1 MTNIAYRGDG
11 VMAGKHGTRLLGLY
25 AGVATG
31 LLLTAFT
38 RGALRSQEFDEITVH
53 RIKVVEP
60 DGTLRMV
67 ISNHD
72 RFPGVIVRG
81 KELGPNQRP
90 GAGMLFLNNEGTEN
104 GGLIFGGH
112 QDAAGQVVD
121 AGVSLSFD
129 KYGASGN
136 FVQLA
141 GVSDIHNR
149 FAGLRVRDN
158 SIRGPNNNRVWVGN
172 GDDGAATVALMDSQ
186 GRRRIVMEVKA
197 DGASS
202 LAFLDGNG
210 KVLNQLVPA
219 GAPR

>member
-1 MTNIAYRGDG
+1 
-11 VMAGKHGTRLLGLY
+11 MAGKHGTRMLGLY
-25 AGVATG
+25 AVVATG
-31 LLLTAFT
+31 LLLMAFT
-38 RGALRSQEFDEITVH
+38 RGAFRSQEFDEITVH

-72 RFPGVIVRG
+72 KFPGVIVRG
-81 KELGPNQRP
+81 KELGPNRRP
-90 GAGMLFLNNEGTEN
+90 GAGILFLNNEGTEN

-112 QDAAGQVVD
+112 QDADGKVVD

-129 KYGASGN
+129 KYGVSGN

-141 GVSDIHNR
+141 GVSDIHNH
-149 FAGLRVRDN
+149 FAGLRIKDN
-158 SIRGPNNNRVWVGN
+158 AIGGPNNNRVWVGN
-172 GDDGAATVALMDSQ
+172 GDDGASTVALMDSL

-202 LAFLDGNG
+202 LTFLDGNG
-210 KVLNQLVPA
+210 KVLNQLIPS

>member
-1 MTNIAYRGDG
+1 
-11 VMAGKHGTRLLGLY
+11 MAGKHGTRMLWLY
-25 AGVATG
+25 AGMVTA

-38 RGALRSQEFDEITVH
+38 RGAFRNEEFDEITVH

-72 RFPGVIVRG
+72 KFPGVIVRG
-81 KELGPNQRP
+81 KELGPNRRP
-90 GAGMLFLNNEGTEN
+90 GAGILFLNNEGTEN

-112 QDAAGQVVD
+112 QDADGKVVD

-129 KYGASGN
+129 KYGVSGN

-141 GVSDIHNR
+141 GIGDINNC
-149 FAGLRVRDN
+149 FAGLRVKDN
-158 SIRGPNNNRVWVGN
+158 SIGGPNNNRVWVGN
-172 GDDGAATVALMDSQ
+172 GEDGAATVALMDGQ

-202 LAFLDGNG
+202 LTFVDANG
-210 KVLNQLVPA
+210 KVLNQLIPP